1 MNDTE
6 RRVRVQCRDR
16 RPPVHWA
23 PYAEQQRTWRT
34 VLAPL
39 VGQAPCRAPRTHAP
53 HDVAAI
59 RTRARA
65 GAERAARMLCQR
77 LRWNFCIDRHL

>member
-34 VLAPL
+34 VLAPP
-39 VGQAPCRAPRTHAP
+39 VGKHPVERLGRSNRTMSQRFELEHGP
-53 HDVAAI
+53 
-59 RTRARA
+59 
-65 GAERAARMLCQR
+65 ERSGRRECCANACDGTSAS
-77 LRWNFCIDRHL
+77 IGI